1 MLKQIVTQVSG
12 HLTAL
17 FFQALAL
24 LKALVCKPVSYL
36 RAKYIQ
42 ISQNARNFYLLN
54 LLRVPTGSNINLLR
68 VNLITVGQLIKAALI
83 SVKVNL
89 LQIGSLLLTIARQIR
104 QLVPTAQSPRKGK
117 PVGITKSA
125 RSPISV
131 SKTAQTNTV
140 SPLIQDGLKYQGRA
154 KRHRQRVKQPLKAK
168 P

>member
-17 FFQALAL
+17 FFQVLAL

-36 RAKYIQ
+36 RAKYTR

-89 LQIGSLLLTIARQIR
+89 LQIGLLLLTTARQIR
-104 QLVPTAQSPRKGK
+104 QRVLS
-117 PVGITKSA
+117 
-125 RSPISV
+125 
-131 SKTAQTNTV
+131 
-140 SPLIQDGLKYQGRA
+140 LLKRGN
-154 KRHRQRVKQPLKAK
+154 
-168 P
+168 

>member
-1 MLKQIVTQVSG
+1 MLKQIVMQVSG

-17 FFQALAL
+17 FFQVLAL

-36 RAKYIQ
+36 RAKYTR
-42 ISQNARNFYLLN
+42 ISQNVRNFYLLN

-131 SKTAQTNTV
+131 SKTVQTNTV
-140 SPLIQDGLKYQGRA
+140 SPLIQDGTKYQGRA

>member
-1 MLKQIVTQVSG
+1 MLKQIVMQVSG

-17 FFQALAL
+17 FFQVLAL

-36 RAKYIQ
+36 RAKYTR
-42 ISQNARNFYLLN
+42 ISQNVRNFYLLN

-89 LQIGSLLLTIARQIR
+89 LQIGSLLLTTARQIR

-140 SPLIQDGLKYQGRA
+140 SPLIQDGTKYQGRA

>member
-1 MLKQIVTQVSG
+1 MLKQIVMQVSG

-17 FFQALAL
+17 FFQVLAL

-36 RAKYIQ
+36 RAKYTR
-42 ISQNARNFYLLN
+42 ISQNVRNFYLLN
-54 LLRVPTGSNINLLR
+54 LLRVPIGSNINLLR

-89 LQIGSLLLTIARQIR
+89 LQIGLLLLTTARQIR

-140 SPLIQDGLKYQGRA
+140 SPLIQDGTKYQGRA

>member
-1 MLKQIVTQVSG
+1 MFMRIVQRVNG
-12 HLTAL
+12 LIMA
-17 FFQALAL
+17 Q
-24 LKALVCKPVSYL
+24 
-36 RAKYIQ
+36 YIQ
-42 ISQNARNFYLLN
+42 ASSWVKTQLLPLVSN
-54 LLRVPTGSNINLLR
+54 LLASITQAYQNVVNLLLRLPQLVQTGSNINLLR
-68 VNLITVGQLIKAALI
+68 VNLITVGQLIKAVLT

-89 LQIGSLLLTIARQIR
+89 LQIGSLLLTTARQIR

-125 RSPISV
+125 RSHLSV

-140 SPLIQDGLKYQGRA
+140 NQLIQDGTKYQGRA